1 MNPPHDDAVEMD
13 SSAAVS
19 GGEPKE
25 YSSMREIVDRVGRIT
40 LENEQLFQRL
50 IDGERR
56 FRGLA
61 KAVWKVQEEERRR
74 LARELH
80 DGIGQTLVA
89 LRNQLERLAQ
99 RVSGDSDISTR
110 LQDSAALTLLALN
123 DTRELSRLLRPPV
136 LDDLGLE
143 AALRWL
149 ARSLKERTE
158 LEVELVCDL
167 EDERFDPDIET
178 LIFRV
183 VQEALTNVVK
193 HAASASARV
202 TLERTEADIRVQVSD
217 NGVGFDPRTAFGTTA
232 DGCGLRGIRDR
243 LELFGGQIEL
253 LTAPKAGCTMK
264 MRVPY
269 SPVRSARADA

>member
-1 MNPPHDDAVEMD
+1 
-13 SSAAVS
+13 
-19 GGEPKE
+19 
-25 YSSMREIVDRVGRIT
+25 MREIVDRVGRIT

-74 LARELH
+74 LARDLH

-89 LRNQLERLAQ
+89 LRNQLERLA
-99 RVSGDSDISTR
+99 RRAGENGDLAEGLR
-110 LQDSAALTLLALN
+110 DSAELTRLALN

-136 LDDLGLE
+136 LDDLGLSASLE
-143 AALRWL
+143 WL
-149 ARSLKERTE
+149 ARSIGERTG
-158 LEVELVCDL
+158 LEITLDCDL
-167 EDERFDPDIET
+167 EDERLDPDIET

-193 HAASASARV
+193 HARSPTARV
-202 TLERTEADIRVQVSD
+202 TLERSATDLRVRVADAGI
-217 NGVGFDPRTAFGTTA
+217 GFDPSTAFSAQA

-243 LELFGGQIEL
+243 LELFGGNMEL
-253 LTAPKAGCTMK
+253 HTGPREGCTLRL
-264 MRVPY
+264 RVPY
-269 SPVRSARADA
+269 GQDRPARINLGA

>member
-1 MNPPHDDAVEMD
+1 
-13 SSAAVS
+13 
-19 GGEPKE
+19 
-25 YSSMREIVDRVGRIT
+25 MREIVDRVGRIT

-74 LARELH
+74 LARDLH

-99 RVSGDSDISTR
+99 RVSTDSEISER
-110 LQDSAALTLLALN
+110 LQDSAALTQLALN

-149 ARSLKERTE
+149 VRSFRERTD

-167 EDERFDPDIET
+167 DDERFDPDIET

-193 HAASASARV
+193 HAASATARV
-202 TLERTEADIRVQVSD
+202 TLERTEVDMRVQVSD
-217 NGVGFDPRTAFGTTA
+217 SGVGFDPRTAFGATT

-253 LTAPKAGCTMK
+253 LTAPDAGCTMK

-269 SPVRSARADA
+269 SQLQQVRAGA